1 MIKVGDKVRVLTE
14 KEVGEKFGFYAN
26 GDVRGTKIYTPIELL
41 DDLAGKEFVVKEMRS
56 DSVLGHGT
64 QWSLGID
71 LVELVEEQVKEQL
84 YNVGDRV
91 RIMTMS
97 EVEEK
102 FELSEKHGY
111 KGVSCYTSPAMIKEV
126 GGLTGEIIQIDS
138 DNCYKI
144 KDCCWWIP
152 QEIIAENVGKF
163 NAGDYVQIK
172 SWEEMESEFGLNDDG
187 NIDCQYAFTKGM
199 KYLCGKKFEI
209 KRIFSDGEV
218 DGLTDDWYIH
228 TDMIKKASKVKDG
241 FNIGDRVRFRTWE
254 DMEAEFGL
262 NHSGNIDCEAVFTTS
277 MKHLCGVEFTIT
289 DMTYDDKR
297 VYGHGRNYIVTTD
310 MIEMSK
316 KSDIEELYHKL
327 VKEHEELKKKYEKIK
342 EIVTAE

>member
-111 KGVSCYTSPAMIKEV
+111 KGVSCYTSQAMMEEV
-126 GGLTGEIIQIDS
+126 GGLTGEIIQADS

-152 QEIIAENVGKF
+152 QEIIAENVSKF
-163 NAGDYVQIK
+163 NVGDYVQIK
-172 SWEEMESEFGLNDDG
+172 SWEEMEAEFGLNDD
-187 NIDCQYAFTKGM
+187 
-199 KYLCGKKFEI
+199 
-209 KRIFSDGEV
+209 
-218 DGLTDDWYIH
+218 
-228 TDMIKKASKVKDG
+228 
-241 FNIGDRVRFRTWE
+241 
-254 DMEAEFGL
+254 
-262 NHSGNIDCEAVFTTS
+262 GNIDCEAVFTTS